1 MELELKFKSLG
12 EVKNGATWVYQMGI
26 FETLDENYPK
36 PVAVQFWKE
45 PMIAALEQ
53 LEVDNTYIL
62 SCNVASNESKGNWYT
77 NLSCW
82 KVKNPEME
90 QTATQIAPQTPAPP
104 KKTTPTAT
112 SVKPVNTAPQDH
124 TDDDLPY

>member
-1 MELELKFKSLG
+1 MELALKFKELG
-12 EVKNGATWVYQMGI
+12 EVKSGATWVYQMGI

-62 SCNVASNESKGNWYT
+62 SCNVASNESKGNWFT

-82 KVKNPEME
+82 KVKNPDME
-90 QTATQIAPQTPAPP
+90 PTATQPTTTAQEPH

-112 SVKPVNTAPQDH
+112 SVKPVNTAPQDN

>member
-1 MELELKFKSLG
+1 MELELKFKALG
-12 EVKNGATWVYQMGI
+12 EVKSGATWVYQMGI

-36 PVAVQFWKE
+36 SVAIQFWKE

-62 SCNVASNESKGNWYT
+62 SCNVASNESKGNWFT

-82 KVKNPEME
+82 KVKNPEMG
-90 QTATQIAPQTPAPP
+90 TTDTKPTPTTSSAP